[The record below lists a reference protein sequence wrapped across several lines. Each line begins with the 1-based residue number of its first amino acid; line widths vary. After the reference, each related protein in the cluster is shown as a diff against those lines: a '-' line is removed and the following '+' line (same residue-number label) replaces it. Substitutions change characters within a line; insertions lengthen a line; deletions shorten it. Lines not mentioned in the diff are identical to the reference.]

1 MSFEFKEPEK
11 KKVDESWKDRIDAE
25 KQKGEKPQPQKGARE
40 EKPREEPPEPDMAAE
55 GVPAEGGQGDFQAFI
70 SSLAMQGL
78 MMLGELPNPATGK
91 KELELEQAKYIID
104 TLIMVKGKTKG
115 NLTKAEAKILEQ
127 ALYELQTRFV
137 AKSTG

>member
-11 KKVDESWKDRIDAE
+11 KKVDESWKERIDAE
-25 KQKGEKPQPQKGARE
+25 KQKAERPQPQKGPRE
-40 EKPREEPPEPDMAAE
+40 ERPREEPPEGEMP
-55 GVPAEGGQGDFQAFI
+55 GGADNFSAFI

-104 TLIMVKGKTKG
+104 TLIMIKDKTKG
-115 NLTKAEAKILEQ
+115 NLTKSEGKILEQ

-137 AKSTG
+137 AKSKG

>member
-25 KQKGEKPQPQKGARE
+25 KQKAEKPQPPKGARE
-40 EKPREEPPEPDMAAE
+40 EKPREEKLSEEPPVESDN
-55 GVPAEGGQGDFQAFI
+55 FSAFI

-104 TLIMVKGKTKG
+104 TLIMIKGKTKG
-115 NLTKAEAKILEQ
+115 NLTKDEGKILEQ
-127 ALYELQTRFV
+127 AMYELQTRFV
-137 AKSTG
+137 AKAKP